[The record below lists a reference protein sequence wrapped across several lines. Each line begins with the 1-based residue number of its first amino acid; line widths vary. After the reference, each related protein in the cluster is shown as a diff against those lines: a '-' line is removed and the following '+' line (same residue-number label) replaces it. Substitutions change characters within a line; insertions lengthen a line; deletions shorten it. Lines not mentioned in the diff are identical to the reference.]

1 MKNQTLKIG
10 GGVMVML
17 MFNEKTGKI
26 KKVGYCDGWE
36 AKKTKAQLEKE
47 GYKLIAKADG
57 RFYSFASVSY
67 FCKSCNKYEYY
78 YEKYGVHGGL
88 AKYKDFKLTLIE
100 IISDCRYLNLIE
112 RISDSQLST
121 LRIDCFNFEYF
132 VKTILKFKSTEFLLN
147 LLINMNKKIKKL
159 IEESAYLYKDE
170 EKFKEYIKKMKN
182 ELIKLKL

>member
-100 IISDCRYLNLIE
+100 IISDCKYLNLIE
-112 RISDSQLST
+112 RINDYRLTTLKLSSIKF
-121 LRIDCFNFEYF
+121 LDF
-132 VKTILKFKSTEFLLN
+132 VKTILKFESAEFLLN

-159 IEESAYLYKDE
+159 IEESAYLYEDE
-170 EKFKEYIKKMKN
+170 EKFKEYVDLLKK
-182 ELIKLKL
+182 ELIKHFM